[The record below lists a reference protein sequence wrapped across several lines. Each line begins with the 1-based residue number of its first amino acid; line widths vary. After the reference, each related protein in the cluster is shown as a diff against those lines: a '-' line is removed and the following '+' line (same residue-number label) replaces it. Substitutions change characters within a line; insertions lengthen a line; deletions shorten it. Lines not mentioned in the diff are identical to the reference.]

1 MDNENENSGIV
12 EPYELSITDT
22 DTNVDIIVV
31 DEDPDAVQA
40 DLSSSSPSSEPTP
53 ISSPSEIDL
62 SGYQYDIVPTY
73 KMIEDPDDQDT
84 LFRIQFLQAF
94 GITNDEYH
102 PEIVSAVINDLYER
116 YHTHPTIREILELHP
131 LYHSGVVES
140 IDVRVEDNDN
150 NDATDADDDDET
162 PPLSPS
168 PRNRTHRI
176 VPKENNSE
184 MIFCMMFSFH
194 LFDLF
199 HTCLRHAKYKEEI
212 PTSLRDGIVDYL
224 RNTF

>member
-1 MDNENENSGIV
+1 MDTNNENSGIV
-12 EPYELSITDT
+12 EPYELEVES
-22 DTNVDIIVV
+22 VV
-31 DEDPDAVQA
+31 ID
-40 DLSSSSPSSEPTP
+40 SPPQIEGSQEEEQRPL
-53 ISSPSEIDL
+53 SSPSEIDL

-94 GITNDEYH
+94 GITTDEYH

-116 YHTHPTIREILELHP
+116 YKDHVGIREILESHP
-131 LYHSGVVES
+131 LYHSGIVVLSDTEDVNKDVVDGGNS
-140 IDVRVEDNDN
+140 DEIDID
-150 NDATDADDDDET
+150 TET

-168 PRNRTHRI
+168 PHARRCA
-176 VPKENNSE
+176 PKENNSE

-199 HTCLRHAKYKEEI
+199 HKCIRHAKYKEEI
-212 PTSLRDGIVDYL
+212 PATLRDEIVEIF
-224 RNTF
+224 RSTF

>member
-1 MDNENENSGIV
+1 MDTNNENSGIV
-12 EPYELSITDT
+12 EPYELDVESVDVDT
-22 DTNVDIIVV
+22 PPQREANQ
-31 DEDPDAVQA
+31 EEEQR
-40 DLSSSSPSSEPTP
+40 P
-53 ISSPSEIDL
+53 ISSPSEVDL

-94 GITNDEYH
+94 GITTDEYH

-116 YHTHPTIREILELHP
+116 YKDHVGIREILELHP
-131 LYHSGVVES
+131 LYHSGIVVSSDTEDANK
-140 IDVRVEDNDN
+140 DVINGVDSGDNVEIEVD
-150 NDATDADDDDET
+150 TET

-168 PRNRTHRI
+168 PRARRCL
-176 VPKENNSE
+176 PKGDNSE

-199 HTCLRHAKYKEEI
+199 HKCIRHAKYKEEI
-212 PTSLRDGIVDYL
+212 PTTLRDEILENV
-224 RNTF
+224 RSSF

>member
-1 MDNENENSGIV
+1 MDNNTENSGIV
-12 EPYELSITDT
+12 EPYELEVETISN
-22 DTNVDIIVV
+22 TNG
-31 DEDPDAVQA
+31 
-40 DLSSSSPSSEPTP
+40 LEPEPEPEPELEPEPRP

-94 GITNDEYH
+94 GITTDEYH

-116 YHTHPTIREILELHP
+116 YKDHTGIREILELHP
-131 LYHSGVVES
+131 LYNSGIVDSYSGGTNYDNEEE
-140 IDVRVEDNDN
+140 EDND
-150 NDATDADDDDET
+150 ET
-162 PPLSPS
+162 TTPLSPS
-168 PRNRTHRI
+168 PHERRF
-176 VPKENNSE
+176 VQKENNSE

-199 HTCLRHAKYKEEI
+199 HVCLRHAKHKEEI
-212 PTSLRDGIVDYL
+212 PKAIRDEIVEYL
-224 RNTF
+224 KTRF

>member
-1 MDNENENSGIV
+1 MDNTTKNSGIV
-12 EPYELSITDT
+12 EPYELEFETITMT
-22 DTNVDIIVV
+22 QTNT
-31 DEDPDAVQA
+31 EGP
-40 DLSSSSPSSEPTP
+40 EPRP

-73 KMIEDPDDQDT
+73 KMIEDQDDQDT

-94 GITNDEYH
+94 GITTDEYH

-116 YHTHPTIREILELHP
+116 YKDHTEIREILELHP
-131 LYHSGVVES
+131 LYNSGIVDSYSGDKNDENE
-140 IDVRVEDNDN
+140 EDND
-150 NDATDADDDDET
+150 ET
-162 PPLSPS
+162 TTPSSPS
-168 PRNRTHRI
+168 PHERRF

-199 HTCLRHAKYKEEI
+199 HACLRHAKHKEEI
-212 PTSLRDGIVDYL
+212 PKAIREEIVEYL
-224 RNTF
+224 KTRF

>member
-1 MDNENENSGIV
+1 MDNNTENSGIV
-12 EPYELSITDT
+12 EPYEIEVETISNTQ
-22 DTNVDIIVV
+22 TNTNDSG
-31 DEDPDAVQA
+31 PG
-40 DLSSSSPSSEPTP
+40 LEPEPRP

-94 GITNDEYH
+94 GITTDEYH

-116 YHTHPTIREILELHP
+116 YKDHTGIREILELHP
-131 LYHSGVVES
+131 LYNSGIVDSYSGDTNDDKEE
-140 IDVRVEDNDN
+140 EDND
-150 NDATDADDDDET
+150 ET
-162 PPLSPS
+162 TTPLSPS
-168 PRNRTHRI
+168 PHERRF

-199 HTCLRHAKYKEEI
+199 HACLRHAKHKEEI
-212 PTSLRDGIVDYL
+212 PKTLRDEIVEYL
-224 RNTF
+224 KTRF

>member
-1 MDNENENSGIV
+1 MDNNTENSGIV
-12 EPYELSITDT
+12 EPYELEVETISNTQTNTDSG
-22 DTNVDIIVV
+22 
-31 DEDPDAVQA
+31 P
-40 DLSSSSPSSEPTP
+40 EPEPEPRP

-94 GITNDEYH
+94 GITTDEYH

-116 YHTHPTIREILELHP
+116 YKDHTGIREILELHP
-131 LYHSGVVES
+131 LYNSGIVDSYSGDTNDDKEE
-140 IDVRVEDNDN
+140 EDND
-150 NDATDADDDDET
+150 ET
-162 PPLSPS
+162 TTPLSPS
-168 PRNRTHRI
+168 PHERRF

-199 HTCLRHAKYKEEI
+199 HACLRHAKHKEEI
-212 PTSLRDGIVDYL
+212 PKTLRDEIVEYL
-224 RNTF
+224 KTRF